1 MASSDE
7 AERSRKLRP
16 QTVILLVLVAL
27 VVVVSAW
34 SLATVSTTSQV
45 PSADFV
51 TMPTTQLSKTGARTV
66 FASVS
71 PIMSKGVAVGVQGT
85 LQDASGSPVAAA
97 TVYMTYYLQG
107 AYRTQAA
114 VTDQN
119 GHFEAHFPMNW
130 TGWLPITLTYL
141 GDNEHQG
148 LTQVFSVAGE
158 PQTVQ
163 RLS

>member
-51 TMPTTQLSKTGARTV
+51 TMPTTPLSKSGARTV
-66 FASVS
+66 FSPVS
-71 PIMSKGVAVGVQGT
+71 AIMSKGVAVGVQGS
-85 LQDASGSPVAAA
+85 LEDASGSPIAAA
-97 TVYMTYYLQG
+97 TVYMVYYLQG

-114 VTDQN
+114 ITDQN

-130 TGWLPITLTYL
+130 TGWLPLTLTYF
-141 GDNEHQG
+141 GDNQHQG
-148 LTQVFSVAGE
+148 LTKVFSVAGE
-158 PQTVQ
+158 PQVAQ
-163 RLS
+163 RFF